1 MRIYIMLMPNC
12 CQWEFF
18 LKKFLRVSTISTTNN
33 NHLGKANSV
42 IQRILEMQMEFWWNL
57 FFYYSYQVNT
67 DTQYTLSLSHSIS
80 KLKNHY
86 FHKKFSLLSKGE
98 SLLQHR
104 MPWFMSCENES
115 MESVLKRIE
124 SDVLNHRALKSRK
137 KWNFK

>member
-18 LKKFLRVSTISTTNN
+18 LKKFLRVSTISTTN

-67 DTQYTLSLSHSIS
+67 DTQQYTLSLSHSIS

-86 FHKKFSLLSKGE
+86 FHKKFSLLSQRGKFR
-98 SLLQHR
+98 LQHR

-115 MESVLKRIE
+115 VLKRIE
-124 SDVLNHRALKSRK
+124 SDMLNHRALKSSGK
-137 KWNFK
+137 MEF